1 MCSGNF
7 LAAGLEET
15 RRKQG
20 PCIAKN
26 VKGIKNSIDGPRQ
39 CSPSLYAPCGL
50 KRSDLDGSLAR
61 ALQVQTSGIK
71 ARPLLPALCAL
82 SLNISISFT
91 SSSLQFFLLGFL
103 FSSGSERVIRC
114 CNTL

>member
-20 PCIAKN
+20 SCIAKS

-50 KRSDLDGSLAR
+50 KEVGIGRFTCSCPSSPDVRSQSQDASAFSLR
-61 ALQVQTSGIK
+61 L
-71 ARPLLPALCAL
+71 
-82 SLNISISFT
+82 
-91 SSSLQFFLLGFL
+91 L
-103 FSSGSERVIRC
+103 FSLYISNQLHKLVLAILSAWISV
-114 CNTL
+114 